1 MQIIANDLLC
11 AESCDGE
18 VNIAAFGGSGVFDYS
33 VTDADGN
40 EYDDEG
46 LCVGSYLANAVDENG
61 CVVDSAFQVMAPDS
75 ILFDIVIED
84 VTCNGRPTDRFVW
97 KMQPVVPAP

>member
-1 MQIIANDLLC
+1 MF
-11 AESCDGE
+11 E
-18 VNIAAFGGSGVFDYS
+18 YS

-40 EYDDEG
+40 EYDDVDP
-46 LCVGSYLANAVDENG
+46 VGTHAANAVDENG

-84 VTCNGRPTDRFVW
+84 VTCNGEANGSICVENATGGTGALVSMIRPGRLQFDPCFTL
-97 KMQPVVPAP
+97 VVRML